1 MQNPAK
7 RAKFKRQLPLFF
19 MLLPALIVLAVFA
32 YSPLVG
38 WSMAFWKYTP
48 GKAYFTGQFKG
59 WEYFKTFFFT
69 MSAAGDVLKNTLCI
83 NFVTIV
89 INLTAALVL
98 SLIINEMRMPRVKKL
113 TQTLT
118 FFPYFISWVI
128 TYSVFYSFFAVDNG
142 VINQTLVSM
151 GILKQGIDFMGS
163 KNYAWQ
169 IIWLTNLWHYTGY
182 NTIIFLSGIAGIDP
196 ELYEAAQIDGA
207 SRLGRMRYIT
217 LPSLMPTL
225 VMLLILNSGSVFTSN
240 FDQFYVFSNVGNM
253 TSLEVFDMYIYRFG
267 LKNGNFSYATAVGIV
282 KTVASVLTLL
292 IVNTTAK
299 KLSNTSLF

>member
-1 MQNPAK
+1 MKTP
-7 RAKFKRQLPLFF
+7 RYAKFRRQIPLFL
-19 MLLPALIVLAVFA
+19 MLLPALVVLLVFA
-32 YSPLVG
+32 YSPLIG

-48 GKAYFTGQFKG
+48 GKPYFTGQFKG
-59 WEYFKTFFFT
+59 LEYFQTFFFT

-83 NFVTIV
+83 NFVTII
-89 INLTAALVL
+89 INLTAALL
-98 SLIINEMRMPRVKKL
+98 LALIINEIRRTGVKRL

-128 TYSVFYSFFAVDNG
+128 TYSVFYAFLAVDNG
-142 VINQTLVSM
+142 VINQSLISL
-151 GILKQGIDFMGS
+151 GFIDRGIDFMGS

-182 NTIIFLSGIAGIDP
+182 NTIIFLSGIASIDP

-207 SRLGRMRYIT
+207 SRIGRMRYIT
-217 LPSLMPTL
+217 VPSLIPTL
-225 VMLLILNSGSVFTSN
+225 VMLLILNSGSVFSSN

-282 KTVASVLTLL
+282 KTFASVLTLVL
-292 IVNTTAK
+292 VNSAAK

>member
-1 MQNPAK
+1 MKPP
-7 RAKFKRQLPLFF
+7 RFAKFKRQIPLFL
-19 MLLPALIVLAVFA
+19 MLLPGLAVLMVFA
-32 YSPLVG
+32 YSPLIG

-48 GKAYFTGQFKG
+48 GKPYFTGQFKG
-59 WEYFKTFFFT
+59 LEYFETFFFT

-89 INLTAALVL
+89 INLAAALML
-98 SLIINEMRMPRVKKL
+98 ALIINEIRRSSIKRL

-128 TYSVFYSFFAVDNG
+128 TYSVFYSFLAVDNG
-142 VINQTLVSM
+142 VINQTMISL
-151 GILKQGIDFMGS
+151 GLIDRGIDFMGS

-182 NTIIFLSGIAGIDP
+182 NTIIFLSGIASIDP
-196 ELYEAAQIDGA
+196 EMYEAAQIDGA
-207 SRLGRMRYIT
+207 SRIGRMRYIT
-217 LPSLMPTL
+217 VPCLIPTL

-282 KTVASVLTLL
+282 KTVASVLTLV

-299 KLSNTSLF
+299 KLSSTSLF